1 MCYNLIRA
9 GKSCCADRRCT
20 MWSIT
25 KIPIA
30 AENGKA
36 LETYGICC
44 GDTVVN
50 DVSLREN
57 EIETFVE
64 KLNLFGASE
73 IHAFDLVE
81 NFLGG

>member
-1 MCYNLIRA
+1 
-9 GKSCCADRRCT
+9 

-73 IHAFDLVE
+73 IHAFDLVA